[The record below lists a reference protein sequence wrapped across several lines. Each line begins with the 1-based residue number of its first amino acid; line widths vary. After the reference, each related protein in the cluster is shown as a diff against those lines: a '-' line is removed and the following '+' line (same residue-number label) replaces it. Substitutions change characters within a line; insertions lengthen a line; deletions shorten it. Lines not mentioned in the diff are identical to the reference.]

1 MLTLAT
7 LLSLSATAS
16 AQATTD
22 YDSDNDGYIDV
33 ANHAQL
39 NAIRYD
45 LDGNGDP
52 TSAGATA
59 YNTAFPNRV
68 TTSSGR
74 MGCPSGTCTGYEL
87 TANIDLDTDS
97 DGNIGTDS
105 DDAYYNS
112 GAGWLPIGNNTNRY
126 SSNFKGNGNTINNLF
141 ISRSS
146 AAYQGLFGVIASGSR
161 IETLGVINADVHASD
176 RVGIL
181 AGQSY
186 GIIVACY
193 TTGKMKGSANSG
205 GLVGRVE
212 NSAAAIYSSYSTA
225 YVDGGTASGG
235 LVGNMQAGSVRDSYA
250 TGRVVGTFLIGGLI
264 GNRHAA
270 ATVTASYWD
279 TSTSGQTTSAGGS
292 GVTGKT
298 TRQLQSVTSYTGI
311 YANWNTN
318 LDGVTGNDD
327 PWAFGNKMQYPMLDY
342 KGMSTDPQGG
352 QAMGIPDNWNHP
364 IVGEL
369 VGVCLVTQSNR
380 KSGSRWIWERSDNGD
395 AWETI
400 SGSRSPTYTYI
411 PTTADVNHFLRAKVQ
426 LSDNTFAYTRN
437 LGGRV
442 KNASDANDATQ
453 GSAVS
458 FVSRQFT
465 YTAPEV
471 GTTIEAS
478 DPAPSGAVDT
488 RYGWQRCP
496 NTVAPHTD
504 CTHIVTNW
512 VRYKPVA
519 ADVGMYLRMY
529 VYYET
534 SGGVWTRHETSFTG
548 QVAAAS
554 Q

>member
-1 MLTLAT
+1 MKTH
-7 LLSLSATAS
+7 
-16 AQATTD
+16 Q
-22 YDSDNDGYIDV
+22 
-33 ANHAQL
+33 QL

-45 LDGNGDP
+45 LDGNGAQDSVSASDWANY
-52 TSAGATA
+52 TSAFPTPAT
-59 YNTAFPNRV
+59 
-68 TTSSGR
+68 G
-74 MGCPSGTCTGYEL
+74 MGCKLTDHDSNSQTADQPTCVGYEL
-87 TANIDLDTDS
+87 MNDIDLDTDG

-105 DDAYYNS
+105 GDAYHNN
-112 GAGWLPIGNNTNRY
+112 GAGWQPIGTVQGVFRT
-126 SSNFKGNGNTINNLF
+126 NFKGNGNTINNLF
-141 ISRSS
+141 INRSS
-146 AAYQGLFGVIASGSR
+146 VSQVGLFGQIGSSR
-161 IETLGVINADVHASD
+161 IETLGVINANVTGNINS
-176 RVGIL
+176 GIL
-181 AGQSY
+181 VGWNGGA
-186 GIIVACY
+186 IVACY
-193 TTGKMKGSANSG
+193 TTGKAQGSGAVG
-205 GLVGRVE
+205 GLVGSVNGGSV
-212 NSAAAIYSSYSTA
+212 NSAYSTA
-225 YVDGGTASGG
+225 YVTANGSVGG
-235 LVGNMQAGSVRDSYA
+235 LVGYFWSGSITNSYS
-250 TGRVVGTFLIGGLI
+250 TGRVASTGSNVGGLI
-264 GNRHAA
+264 GGALVG
-270 ATVTASYWD
+270 ATNSYWD

-292 GVTGKT
+292 GVVGKT
-298 TRQLQSVTSYTGI
+298 TRQLQTPTGYTGSI
-311 YANWNTN
+311 YANWNAN
-318 LDGVTGNDD
+318 LDGDTTTGDAMTGNDD

-395 AWETI
+395 TWETI

-411 PTTADVNHFLRAKVQ
+411 PTTADTNHYLRAKVQ

-519 ADVGMYLRMY
+519 ADVGNYLRMY

-534 SGGVWTRHETSFTG
+534 SAGVWTRHASAFTG

>member
-1 MLTLAT
+1 M
-7 LLSLSATAS
+7 
-16 AQATTD
+16 
-22 YDSDNDGYIDV
+22 DNDGYIDV

-39 NAIRYD
+39 NAIRHD
-45 LDGNGDP
+45 LDGNGD
-52 TSAGATA
+52 ATHA
-59 YNTAFPNRV
+59 DYVAAFPNRV

-74 MGCPSGTCTGYEL
+74 MGCPTAGGCTGYEL
-87 TANIDLDTDS
+87 TDNIDLDTDG
-97 DGNIGTDS
+97 DGSADS
-105 DDAYYNS
+105 GDAYWNS
-112 GAGWLPIGNNTNRY
+112 GNGWQPIGSAANQY
-126 SSNFKGNGNTINNLF
+126 SGNFKGNGNTINNLF
-141 ISRSS
+141 INRNTH
-146 AAYQGLFGVIASGSR
+146 YTGLFSVTTAASR
-161 IETLGVINADVHASD
+161 IETLGVINANVTGNNWT
-176 RVGIL
+176 GIL
-181 AGQSY
+181 IGANQGT
-186 GIIVACY
+186 IVACY
-193 TTGKMKGSANSG
+193 TTGKAQGSAAVG
-205 GLVGRVE
+205 GLAGFSNGTV
-212 NSAAAIYSSYSTA
+212 STSYSTA
-225 YVDGGTASGG
+225 YTSGTDQIGG
-235 LVGNMQAGSVRDSYA
+235 LVGQQQGSSSSITNSYS
-250 TGRVVGTFLIGGLI
+250 TGRVSRSSGSATTIGGLI
-264 GNRHAA
+264 GQ
-270 ATVTASYWD
+270 ATAGAVTASYWD
-279 TSTSGQTTSAGGS
+279 TSTSGQSTSAGGS
-292 GVTGKT
+292 GVVGKT
-298 TRQLQSVTSYTGI
+298 TRELQTPTGYTGI

-318 LDGVTGNDD
+318 LDSVTGNDD
-327 PWAFGNKMQYPMLDY
+327 PWTFGNKMQYPMLDY

-352 QAMGIPDNWNHP
+352 LAMGIPDNWNAP

-395 AWETI
+395 TWETI

-442 KNASDANDATQ
+442 KNASDSNDATQ

-496 NTVAPHTD
+496 NTAAPHTD

-534 SGGVWTRHETSFTG
+534 SGGVWTRHETAFTG